1 MPCSSSA
8 YAIPTGITLDPVY
21 TRMLPAHSSHVY
33 CYLILIFT
41 KYLEL
46 NLACLTI
53 QVQQK
58 IWNLW
63 WLWASMSWDY
73 SRSSQISYCKC
84 EEEQHKTDEN
94 LLNLKVFQGAQLI
107 LQVSSVERLALWREV
122 LQSHQLSLG
131 EVISCCK
138 VELFCPRMAGHRQ
151 STEPDLGCT
160 LTNPPSI
167 SWLGM
172 PKTLCHME
180 GTRVSVQSIVFC
192 YDCTRQ
198 KIVGAKQLKRAY
210 KKLMADINTNLQKKN
225 GQKGRWDL
233 WLITG
238 FVTGSHLK
246 YWF

>member
-1 MPCSSSA
+1 
-8 YAIPTGITLDPVY
+8 
-21 TRMLPAHSSHVY
+21 
-33 CYLILIFT
+33 
-41 KYLEL
+41 
-46 NLACLTI
+46 
-53 QVQQK
+53 
-58 IWNLW
+58 
-63 WLWASMSWDY
+63 MSWDY
-73 SRSSQISYCKC
+73 SRSNQISYCKC

-192 YDCTRQ
+192 YDCTCQ

-225 GQKGRWDL
+225 GQKGR
-233 WLITG
+233 
-238 FVTGSHLK
+238 
-246 YWF
+246 